1 MMRSFGASKIEPN
14 LNPDLDQILSR
25 LAKKLLQP
33 NDEWQSAVKN
43 LPIDPSTKNSLADL
57 HKVIHTKSNAVLFE
71 SRIKQMQ
78 EVLMAYAKLEFD
90 SELAMTGAT
99 DNMEAL
105 AITINVIGEE
115 LKSSYE
121 LNTKQKEQLNEES
134 IKLQDLNDELKTS
147 LTTQKFLTREL
158 HHRVKNNLQ
167 FISSLLWF
175 HIKDTNNDEL
185 HEAFSSLENQ
195 INVIAKVHELMLKS
209 REENAVEL
217 KEYITT
223 LGSSIIAASPTK
235 GKLLVSGETVD
246 INSECANYLGICMN
260 ELITN
265 TIKHG
270 WSKLPSEENLVL
282 TISISV
288 DENDL
293 SIHYQEQESTFDYNF
308 QNRGI
313 GSELLE
319 KLLFQQLR
327 AKSTTCED
335 DLGCQKFVIGKL
347 YWNPIEHP

>member
-1 MMRSFGASKIEPN
+1 LNEELNRILEN
-14 LNPDLDQILSR
+14 LSSQ
-25 LAKKLLQP
+25 LLLGD
-33 NDEWQSAVKN
+33 DEWAPYIAK
-43 LPIDPSTKNSLADL
+43 LPIGQAAKNSLSEVRDSL
-57 HKVIHTKSNAVLFE
+57 IKNAPTHDFNARLSE
-71 SRIKQMQ
+71 MQMI
-78 EVLMAYAKLEFD
+78 LMGYANFEFD
-90 SELAMTGAT
+90 ANLKRTEST
-99 DNMEAL
+99 DQLEAL
-105 AITINVIGEE
+105 AVTINIIGEE
-115 LKSSYE
+115 LKSYHETITSQDAILRADSKK
-121 LNTKQKEQLNEES
+121 LNKLNEE
-134 IKLQDLNDELKTS
+134 LKIALS
-147 LTTQKFLTREL
+147 TQKFLTREL

-167 FISSLLWF
+167 FVSSLLWF
-175 HIKDTNNDEL
+175 HIKDTSNEEL

-270 WSKLPSEENLVL
+270 WSKLPSEENRVL
-282 TISISV
+282 TISISA
-288 DENDL
+288 DENEL
-293 SIHYQEQESTFDYNF
+293 SIHYQEHGSTFDYHYET
-308 QNRGI
+308 RGI

>member
-1 MMRSFGASKIEPN
+1 MNEELNRILEN
-14 LNPDLDQILSR
+14 LSSQ
-25 LAKKLLQP
+25 LLLGD
-33 NDEWQSAVKN
+33 DEWAPYIAK
-43 LPIDPSTKNSLADL
+43 LPIGQAAKNSLCEVRDSII
-57 HKVIHTKSNAVLFE
+57 KNAPKQDFN
-71 SRIKQMQ
+71 SRLSEMQMI
-78 EVLMAYAKLEFD
+78 LMGYANFEFD
-90 SELAMTGAT
+90 ANLKRTEST
-99 DNMEAL
+99 DQLEAL
-105 AITINVIGEE
+105 AVTINIIGEE
-115 LKSSYE
+115 LKSYHETITSQDAILRADSKK
-121 LNTKQKEQLNEES
+121 LNKLNEE
-134 IKLQDLNDELKTS
+134 LKIALS
-147 LTTQKFLTREL
+147 TQKFLTREL

-175 HIKDTNNDEL
+175 HIKDTNNEEL
-185 HEAFSSLENQ
+185 HQAFSSLEKQ

-217 KEYITT
+217 KEYITA
-223 LGSSIIAASPTK
+223 LGSSIIAASTTK

-246 INSECANYLGICMN
+246 INSECANYLGICIN

-270 WSKLPSEENLVL
+270 WSKLPSEENRVL

-293 SIHYQEQESTFDYNF
+293 SIHYQEEGSTFDYNYE
-308 QNRGI
+308 NRGI

-335 DLGCQKFVIGKL
+335 DLGCQKFVIDKS
-347 YWNPIEHP
+347 YWGPINRP

>member
-1 MMRSFGASKIEPN
+1 MRSFGASKIEPN

-71 SRIKQMQ
+71 NRIKQMQ

-115 LKSSYE
+115 LKSSYQ
-121 LNTKQKEQLNEES
+121 LNTEQKAKLKEDS
-134 IKLQDLNDELKTS
+134 IKLKDLNDELISS
-147 LTTQKFLTREL
+147 LITQKFLTREL

-175 HIKDTNNDEL
+175 HIKDTSNEEL
-185 HEAFSSLENQ
+185 HEAFSSLEKQ

-217 KEYITT
+217 KEYITA
-223 LGSSIIAASPTK
+223 LGSSIIAASPIK
-235 GKLLVSGETVD
+235 GELLVSGETVD
-246 INSECANYLGICMN
+246 INSECANYLGICLN

-270 WSKLPSEENLVL
+270 WSKLPSEENRVL

-288 DENDL
+288 DDNDL
-293 SIHYQEQESTFDYNF
+293 SIHYQEQGSAFDYNYET
-308 QNRGI
+308 RGI

-327 AKSTTCED
+327 AKSITCED
-335 DLGCQKFVIGKL
+335 DLGCQKFVIGNS
-347 YWNPIEHP
+347 YWNPIKRP